1 MYFQLLILVV
11 IIASSAGADPVLRLD
26 DSDGPLP
33 KQVAIASPPSKQLQF
48 MPMEEM
54 MNRFNNAHHLRGM
67 KEDKNDEP
75 LPSQFIINGE
85 TAQRGRYPWFAQA
98 YTRVNGGFYLGGCG
112 AVLVAPDFVM
122 TAAHCVDGQIQPTHF
137 EIGTYCPP
145 PYSYQNCN
153 ERREFGKVIK
163 RYLHEDWGISA
174 SGGPVNDIALF
185 QLEDKITSTEPIGM
199 NDGSLSLEHGDY
211 LTAIGVG
218 VTNQNTGQSAS
229 KLQEVEMRY
238 VSNTEC
244 KTLFQNNFD
253 PPTMICALN
262 DNEIMGGTCS
272 GDSGGPIFSV
282 DPDVLVGI
290 TSFGSIRC
298 AGLFP
303 DVYTSTSGMFEWAK
317 EKICPASLDPPTW
330 CSIASTGTN
339 DACSDDLDASY
350 LHNSDSSR
358 PERTCKWLKERDA
371 DRREKICKEK
381 PQARVVCLD
390 TCDGK
395 CSNKN

>member
-1 MYFQLLILVV
+1 MFFQLLILV
-11 IIASSAGADPVLRLD
+11 IIVASSAGADPVSRLD
-26 DSDGPLP
+26 DDSDDPLP
-33 KQVAIASPPSKQLQF
+33 IQVAIASPPSKQLQF
-48 MPMEEM
+48 VPMEEM
-54 MNRFNNAHHLRGM
+54 MNHFNNVHHLRGM

-145 PYSYQNCN
+145 PFSYQNCN

-185 QLEDKITSTEPIGM
+185 QLEDKITSAEPIGM
-199 NDGSLSLEHGDY
+199 NDGSLPLEHGDY

-218 VTNQNTGQSAS
+218 VVNQNTGQSAS

-244 KTLFQNNFD
+244 KTLFQKNFD

-262 DNEIMGGTCS
+262 DNEIMGGTC
-272 GDSGGPIFSV
+272 
-282 DPDVLVGI
+282 
-290 TSFGSIRC
+290 R
-298 AGLFP
+298 
-303 DVYTSTSGMFEWAK
+303 
-317 EKICPASLDPPTW
+317 
-330 CSIASTGTN
+330 
-339 DACSDDLDASY
+339 
-350 LHNSDSSR
+350 
-358 PERTCKWLKERDA
+358 
-371 DRREKICKEK
+371 
-381 PQARVVCLD
+381 
-390 TCDGK
+390 
-395 CSNKN
+395 